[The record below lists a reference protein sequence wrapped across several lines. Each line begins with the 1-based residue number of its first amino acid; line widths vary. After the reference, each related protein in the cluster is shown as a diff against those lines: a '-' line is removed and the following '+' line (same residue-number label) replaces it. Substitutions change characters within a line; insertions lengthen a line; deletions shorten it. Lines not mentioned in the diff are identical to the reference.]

1 MTLQPEDF
9 THIPEETVRV
19 AKAAF
24 PKGNPYIKLRD
35 ELGTIYLDEQFKK
48 LFPNVG
54 QGAQSPG
61 RLALVSVLQFAEGL
75 SDRQA
80 AEAARSR
87 IDWKYMLGLGLED
100 PGFDFSVLSEFR
112 GRLAAGG
119 VGEQLLNTLLEALKT
134 HKLIKERSQVRTDS
148 TYILAAVRR
157 INRLEKVGETLR
169 YALDILAR
177 VAPDWLR
184 ERAPESWYER
194 YGVRFEA
201 WRLPPKEAEQMAL
214 ALQIGEDGY
223 ELLTWVNVEGSPEEV
238 RQNKATEILRRV
250 WIQEYYQEDET
261 IFWRKPDNIPPGEMR
276 ISSPYDPEA
285 RYGKKRGEDWV
296 GYKVHY
302 TETCEEDTP
311 HIIVQAETTPATQT
325 DYAAL
330 PNIQKDLAEKQLPPR
345 EQIVDQG
352 YMSTQQAVKGER
364 SYGITLVGH
373 PMPDTSW
380 QAKEALGF
388 DLAHFVID
396 WDRQVVTCPLHCAS
410 CAWRESKDDQKHPII
425 NVEFS
430 PCDCDPCPQRLHC
443 THRKR
448 GARRV
453 TFRPRDEFEALLKLR
468 QEVKTEAFKAT
479 YRKRAGIEGTLS
491 QGVRAFDLRRA
502 RYIGLAKVHLQHVIT
517 ATAIDLARV
526 FAWLSSAP
534 VAKTRISSFSAL
546 AVPPC

>member
-1 MTLQPEDF
+1 MF
-9 THIPEETVRV
+9 
-19 AKAAF
+19 
-24 PKGNPYIKLRD
+24 YKL
-35 ELGTIYLDEQFKK
+35 LGTIYLDEQFKK

-119 VGEQLLNTLLEALKT
+119 AGEQLLNTLLEALKT

-302 TETCEEDTP
+302 TETCEEDTLSLTVLDFTS
-311 HIIVQAETTPATQT
+311 HSRTYVYQT
-325 DYAAL
+325 
-330 PNIQKDLAEKQLPPR
+330 
-345 EQIVDQG
+345 
-352 YMSTQQAVKGER
+352 
-364 SYGITLVGH
+364 
-373 PMPDTSW
+373 
-380 QAKEALGF
+380 
-388 DLAHFVID
+388 
-396 WDRQVVTCPLHCAS
+396 
-410 CAWRESKDDQKHPII
+410 
-425 NVEFS
+425 
-430 PCDCDPCPQRLHC
+430 
-443 THRKR
+443 
-448 GARRV
+448 
-453 TFRPRDEFEALLKLR
+453 
-468 QEVKTEAFKAT
+468 
-479 YRKRAGIEGTLS
+479 
-491 QGVRAFDLRRA
+491 
-502 RYIGLAKVHLQHVIT
+502 
-517 ATAIDLARV
+517 
-526 FAWLSSAP
+526 
-534 VAKTRISSFSAL
+534 
-546 AVPPC
+546 

>member
-1 MTLQPEDF
+1 MF
-9 THIPEETVRV
+9 
-19 AKAAF
+19 
-24 PKGNPYIKLRD
+24 YKL
-35 ELGTIYLDEQFKK
+35 LGTIYLDEQFKK

-119 VGEQLLNTLLEALKT
+119 AGEQLLNTLLEALKT

-388 DLAHFVID
+388 DLAHFVVD

-443 THRKR
+443 THRKH